1 MNEAYQT
8 WNAVIATLRQRG
20 LLASGQSPVADG
32 ILLPDRLIFVLD
44 MQRLAGIPREAWL
57 DPDLQ
62 RQLRAALGGRP
73 VVVTDSFGLAVQVGR
88 QPLQPPQPLPRH
100 VPLDLSHCPSGLT
113 YPVPLG
119 VGRRGPVW
127 ASLPDL
133 GHILVGGTTR
143 TGKTAWIRA
152 VLTALVSVHT
162 ADEVRIAVVDPKG
175 VDFSGWQT
183 AHTLGVATEVE
194 GATHLVGEVLNE
206 AEARQARFAAVGAT
220 NLAAYV
226 RAAGPLPVLVLV
238 VDEFIDLAVLAGPRS
253 PFYRSLLRLASKGAG
268 LGIYLVLSATNPKAE
283 VINTLIRAN
292 CSTRVAFRCAERRQ
306 SEAILEVAGAEVLPA
321 VPGRLLARLPGSN
334 RLVELQG
341 YYVEGAPSAEA
352 GPVLSEEERELVVY
366 AVERLGGAFP
376 VGQLAEA
383 FRGRMTA
390 WRIRVLAEEWE
401 RRGWLTR
408 PRHATDPRRVTEELL
423 GVAGLGRTGTQAA
436 QGA

>member
-1 MNEAYQT
+1 
-8 WNAVIATLRQRG
+8 
-20 LLASGQSPVADG
+20 
-32 ILLPDRLIFVLD
+32 
-44 MQRLAGIPREAWL
+44 
-57 DPDLQ
+57 
-62 RQLRAALGGRP
+62 
-73 VVVTDSFGLAVQVGR
+73 VVTDSFGLAVQVGR
-88 QPLQPPQPLPRH
+88 QPIQPPQPLPRH
-100 VPLDLSHCPSGLT
+100 IPLDLSHCPPGLK

-143 TGKTAWIRA
+143 TGKTAWIRT

-162 ADEVRIAVVDPKG
+162 ADEVCIAIVDPKG

-183 AHTLGVATEVE
+183 AHTLGVATDVD

-206 AEARQARFAAVGAT
+206 AEARQFRFAAVGAT

-283 VINTLIRAN
+283 VINTLVRAN

-306 SEAILEVAGAEVLPA
+306 SEAILETAGAEGLPA
-321 VPGRLLARLPGSN
+321 VPGRMLVRLPGSN

-341 YYVEGAPSAEA
+341 YYVEGTPSAGT
-352 GPVLSEEERELVVY
+352 GPVLSDEERELVAY
-366 AVERLGGAFP
+366 AVERLDGAFP

-390 WRIRVLAEEWE
+390 WRIRMLAEDWE

-408 PRHATDPRRVTEELL
+408 PRHATDPRRVTDELL
-423 GVAGLGRTGTQAA
+423 EMAGLARTGTQAA